1 LKPLQLVRRVVF
13 VLLLASSACS
23 ATAISD
29 RDGDGLSDSQEL
41 LLGTDPNNPDSDGD
55 GIEDGADPT
64 PALVAEEARLYLTV
78 AQSVPALDD
87 DGWKSVLTVTVVNQE
102 GVAVDAKLT
111 ANTVKGTAKTADFAK
126 DGEQFTTTV
135 SASSDQ
141 VARVEIGA
149 SGPDYPPTSTTI
161 VLYFVRPEN
170 QLPRAG
176 VNPFPYD
183 GLGGIF
189 GELRVFAVDGNST
202 YSEGLT
208 PVGIE
213 GAYVLVQLTA
223 DPAQKWEGFTGP
235 EAYVDFKDP
244 LLLGP
249 VNVTVAYNGHRPFSA
264 IGAQASHICLPL
276 TPFDPVPGG
285 EADKS
290 GSISGTVVG
299 FDGATGLAPFA
310 PSNPLA
316 NEFSLAI
323 VQVGLKNV
331 NLASLSMGSVLEWG
345 DFKTVSCGS
354 GGGIFD
360 CIPPNMVLYLADGP
374 GDFVIGELPPGDY
387 LISVLAG
394 EAENI
399 LESLENPY
407 DLNINPRA
415 MGFAEITVGQGQ
427 QITGLE
433 VPLTVDLTAQKT
445 SGDGVFQVAM
455 GGFPA
460 DPISGEELANGLLL
474 PVADT
479 GPLGFIWADINSAY
493 NQPDFANPTTIVYPS
508 SEHPTAQELGLDF
521 FSMTVGLAGRG
532 AYLGADP
539 PGISTVIIRNRPSGS
554 LLDMSTAE
562 SWLAI
567 PQGVSPTP
575 PDRFV
580 PNKCPAGTILPDPPG
595 SCVFTDAVPDHYWPL
610 DWRDPDSVLDDSR
623 TIAWKPVAQPRYA
636 DVYSV
641 RFGYLTPA
649 PKGLVK
655 GYSIG
660 GPDSHKLWETVVDG
674 HIFSFNLP
682 DLPPDIYTDS
692 DGKSLVLLR
701 NPIPTLDLENV
712 AFRYGEETLEVEFN
726 AYLMGDGKAFDFN
739 DNFLL
744 EDLNLTSY
752 SVSQDSYL
760 FELAK

>member
-1 LKPLQLVRRVVF
+1 LKPLQIAF
-13 VLLLASSACS
+13 VLLLAFSSACS

-29 RDGDGLSDSQEL
+29 SDGDGLSDAQEL

-55 GIEDGADPT
+55 GLEDGADPT
-64 PALVAEEARLYLTV
+64 PALLAEEARLYLTV
-78 AQSVPALDD
+78 AQSVPALIDSD
-87 DGWKSVLTVTVVNQE
+87 WSSIVTVTLVNQE

-111 ANTVKGTAKTADFAK
+111 ATTIKGTAKAGGFTK
-126 DGEQFTTTV
+126 DGEEFTTTI

-141 VARVEIGA
+141 VARIEIGA
-149 SGPDYPPTSTTI
+149 SAPDYPTTSTTI

-176 VNPFPYD
+176 LNPFPYD

-189 GELRVFAVDGNST
+189 GELRVFAVDGNSA

-213 GAYVLVQLTA
+213 GAYVQVQLTE
-223 DPAQKWEGFTGP
+223 DPTQKWEGFTGA
-235 EAYVDFKDP
+235 EAYIDFKDP
-244 LLLGP
+244 LLRGP
-249 VNVTVAYNGHRPFSA
+249 VNVTVAFNGHRPFSA

-276 TPFDPVPGG
+276 SPFDPVPGD
-285 EADKS
+285 EDNET
-290 GSISGTVVG
+290 GSISGTILG
-299 FDGATGLAPFA
+299 FDGSTGMAPFS

-345 DFKTVSCGS
+345 DFKAVSCGS

-374 GDFVIGELPPGDY
+374 GNFVIGELPPGDY

-394 EAENI
+394 EADKI

-415 MGFAEITVGQGQ
+415 MGFAEITVGPGE
-427 QITGLE
+427 QITDLE
-433 VPLTVDLTAQKT
+433 VPLTVDLIAQKA
-445 SGDGVFQVAM
+445 SGEGVFQVAM
-455 GGFPA
+455 GGFPM
-460 DPISGEELANGLLL
+460 DPITGEELANGLLL
-474 PVADT
+474 PVADS

-493 NQPDFANPTTIVYPS
+493 NQPDFANPLTIVYPS
-508 SEHPTAQELGLDF
+508 SDHPTAQELGLDF
-521 FSMTVGLAGRG
+521 FYMTVGLAGRG

-539 PGISTVIIRNRPSGS
+539 PGISTAIIRNRPSGS
-554 LLDMSTAE
+554 LLDMSTYD

-567 PQGVSPTP
+567 PQGTSPTP
-575 PDRFV
+575 PDFFK
-580 PNKCPAGTILPDPPG
+580 PKKCPADTVLPDPPG
-595 SCVFTDAVPDHYWPL
+595 SCVFADEIPGHYWPL
-610 DWRDPDSVLDDSR
+610 DWRDPKSVLDSSR
-623 TIAWKPVAQPRYA
+623 TIAWNPVAQPRYA
-636 DVYSV
+636 DTYAV
-641 RFGYLTPA
+641 RIGYLTPA

-660 GPDSHKLWETVVDG
+660 GPNSHKLWETVVDG
-674 HIFSFNLP
+674 HIFSFELP
-682 DLPPDIYTDS
+682 ELPPDIYTDS
-692 DGKSLVLLR
+692 DGNPVELLG
-701 NPIPTLDLENV
+701 NPAPTLTLENV

-744 EDLNLTSY
+744 EDLNLTSH

-760 FELAK
+760 FKLAK